1 MDKEVNH
8 KLPVDDLK
16 EVFKALEKVPIVQLK
31 YSIAKT
37 DSQEKILVDELLEEG
52 QEAMVIVNLKR
63 VNNSPKQFVSISNFP
78 KPKECSWF
86 LLIGNPE
93 KNELV
98 AMKRVAFKRYA
109 SKNLNICLPKDF
121 NSD

>member
-37 DSQEKILVDELLEEG
+37 DSQEKILVDEL
-52 QEAMVIVNLKR
+52 
-63 VNNSPKQFVSISNFP
+63 P
-78 KPKECSWF
+78 
-86 LLIGNPE
+86 
-93 KNELV
+93 
-98 AMKRVAFKRYA
+98 
-109 SKNLNICLPKDF
+109 
-121 NSD
+121 